1 MRGQL
6 GNYGLILM
14 FIIPIF
20 LFFIIVE
27 KAYAWYFKKEP
38 VKQMDLISSLSAGFS
53 NSIKDSLGI
62 VFVIV
67 SYGFMVSKLA
77 IFEIKSTVFLYL
89 SAFIILDFYGYCTH
103 RLAHSINFFWNK
115 HAIHHSSEEFDLAC
129 ALRQPVAQFV
139 NLFTFILL
147 PAAILGIPVKVIAM
161 VTPIHFFLQFWY
173 HTIHIGKLGFLEKI
187 IVTPSHHRV
196 HHAINPIYI
205 DKNHGQIFIL
215 WDKLFGTFQEELEEV
230 PPVYGITRP
239 MKTWNPIRINFK
251 HLTLLIQDAFHTKSW
266 KNKLVI
272 WFKPTGWRPEDVKEK
287 YPIEKITDP
296 YQFDKYQSATSPSLM
311 VWLWFQV
318 VVTLIFM
325 YHLFGNL
332 AEIGKP
338 DILIYGVFLI
348 LSIYTYTELMD
359 GNKDAVW
366 WDLIKAMAGTM
377 ILIKMDGWFGLSGIW
392 VIFISCYLI
401 FSVIATY
408 YFSFLDKN
416 RISLKVSEM
425 V

>member
-6 GNYGLILM
+6 GNYGTILM

-20 LFFIIVE
+20 LVFISLE
-27 KAYAWYFKKEP
+27 KLYAWYFKKVP
-38 VKQMDLISSLSAGFS
+38 FRQMDLISSLSAGFS
-53 NSIKDSLGI
+53 NAIKDSLGI

-77 IFEIKSTVFLYL
+77 IFEIKSTVFLYF

-129 ALRQPVAQFV
+129 ALRQPIAQFV

-147 PAAILGIPVKVIAM
+147 PAAILGIPVKIIAI

-173 HTIHIGKLGFLEKI
+173 HTVHIGKLGFLEKI

-196 HHAINPIYI
+196 HHAINPIYL
-205 DKNHGQIFIL
+205 DKNHGQIFII
-215 WDKLFGTFQEELEEV
+215 WDKLFGTFQEELDDV

-239 MKTWNPIRINFK
+239 MKTWNPIKINFK
-251 HLTLLIQDAFHTKSW
+251 HLTLLIQDAIHTKSW

-272 WFKPTGWRPEDVKEK
+272 WFKPTGWRPEDVIEK
-287 YPIEKITDP
+287 YPVEKIENP
-296 YQFDKYQSATSPSLM
+296 YQYAKYETSSSPSLFI
-311 VWLWFQV
+311 WLWFQV

-332 AEIGKP
+332 AIIGKP
-338 DILIYGVFLI
+338 DILIYGLFLI
-348 LSIYTYTELMD
+348 LSIYAYTELMD
-359 GNKDAVW
+359 AKKEAFL
-366 WDLIKAMAGTM
+366 WDLLKALTGIA
-377 ILIKMDGWFGLSGIW
+377 ILVTMDGWFGIRGVFSML
-392 VIFISCYLI
+392 VIFYLLISV
-401 FSVIATY
+401 SATY
-408 YFSFLDKN
+408 YFTFLDKK
-416 RISLKVSEM
+416 RGFLKISESN
-425 V
+425 

>member
-6 GNYGLILM
+6 GNYGTILM

-20 LFFIIVE
+20 LVFISLE
-27 KAYAWYFKKEP
+27 KLYAWYFKKVP
-38 VKQMDLISSLSAGFS
+38 FRQMDLISSLSAGFS
-53 NSIKDSLGI
+53 NAIKDSLGI

-77 IFEIKSTVFLYL
+77 IFEIKSTVFLYF

-129 ALRQPVAQFV
+129 ALRQPIAQFV

-147 PAAILGIPVKVIAM
+147 PAAILGIPVKIIAI

-173 HTIHIGKLGFLEKI
+173 HTVHIGKLGFLEKI

-196 HHAINPIYI
+196 HHAINPIYL
-205 DKNHGQIFIL
+205 DKNHGQIFII
-215 WDKLFGTFQEELEEV
+215 WDKLFCTFQEELDDV

-239 MKTWNPIRINFK
+239 MKTWNPIKINFK
-251 HLTLLIQDAFHTKSW
+251 HLTLLIQDAIHTKSW

-272 WFKPTGWRPEDVKEK
+272 WFKPTGWRPEDVIEK
-287 YPIEKITDP
+287 YPVEKIENP
-296 YQFDKYQSATSPSLM
+296 YQYAKYETSSSPSLFI
-311 VWLWFQV
+311 WLWFQV

-332 AEIGKP
+332 AIIGKP
-338 DILIYGVFLI
+338 DILIYGLFLI
-348 LSIYTYTELMD
+348 LSIYAYTELMD
-359 GNKDAVW
+359 AKKEAFL
-366 WDLIKAMAGTM
+366 WDLLKALTGIA
-377 ILIKMDGWFGLSGIW
+377 ILVTMDGWFGIRGVFSML
-392 VIFISCYLI
+392 VIFYLLISV
-401 FSVIATY
+401 SATY
-408 YFSFLDKN
+408 YFTFLDKK
-416 RISLKVSEM
+416 RGFLKISESN
-425 V
+425 